1 MKAGPTVIPSKPSEC
16 SNGQNPF
23 DFMAAPAGEGN
34 SRQIEY
40 VGSATSLFQAEPL
53 LYDEEGRPHT
63 HSDWEF
69 ELARQV
75 QGNTSGI
82 PDADTR
88 ALPQFLPRKDLYI
101 RRAAELSENMVRL
114 SLEFG
119 RLCPG
124 PGQFNEPLMK
134 DYVKTLAVIKMR
146 GLEPFVTLQHFTM
159 PKFLIECDREGIIKT
174 GAWEHRDA
182 LQHFRFYTQNV
193 VRFLGDPSTLRGILV
208 ELDLGAD
215 AVDKIL
221 CDGLVRYFMPI
232 NEPTVLLFNSYL
244 GGMFPP
250 YKRGNL
256 LAVRRL
262 LQRLVKV
269 HDIAYDEIKQGLR
282 SQKSEPQVGVGHNWQ
297 YFEGF
302 LGKLGQWFQEHF
314 VTNFERRGKHSDFMG
329 IHYYFRWKGRL
340 TSAEKQQLDYSDHP
354 SFGDIYPPGIR
365 NVIAEVN
372 SLYPQKPI
380 FISEFGF
387 SDNSD
392 HRRPYWILE
401 TVRHILEAKK
411 SGMPIRGMLIWTL
424 VNNFEWQLGMSQKFG
439 LFSEAELH
447 EPPIPSPEGIR
458 SWEAWRAAARTIS
471 SPTIDNLKELHR
483 CHQTAYSQYQEAGGR
498 Y

>member
-1 MKAGPTVIPSKPSEC
+1 MKAGSIVNPSKPSEYDSEDNIFNC
-16 SNGQNPF
+16 TAQ
-23 DFMAAPAGEGN
+23 PAGVET
-34 SRQIEY
+34 SRQVEY

-53 LYDEEGRPHT
+53 LYDEQGHPHV

-69 ELARQV
+69 EVARQV
-75 QGNTSGI
+75 QGHTSGI

-88 ALPQFLPRKDLYI
+88 TLPQFLPRNNLYI
-101 RRAAELSENMVRL
+101 QRAADLSENMVRL

-119 RLCPG
+119 RLCPA

-134 DYVKTLAVIKMR
+134 DYVRTLALIKMR

-159 PKFLIECDREGIIKT
+159 PKFLIEYDSEGIIKT

-182 LQHFRFYTQNV
+182 VQHFRFYAQNV
-193 VRFLGDPSTLRGILV
+193 VRFLAEPSILRSVIAELNLSQQAQDQIL
-208 ELDLGAD
+208 A
-215 AVDKIL
+215 
-221 CDGLVRYFMPI
+221 DGLVRYFMPI

-250 YKRGNL
+250 YQRGNL
-256 LAVRRL
+256 VAVRRL
-262 LQRLVKV
+262 LQRLVQV
-269 HDIAYDEIKQGLR
+269 HDIAYDEIKQGLKV
-282 SQKSEPQVGVGHNWQ
+282 QEFEPQIGVGHNWQ

-302 LGKLGQWFQEHF
+302 LGTLGQWFQEHF
-314 VTNFERRGKHSDFMG
+314 VTNFERQGKHSDFMG

-340 TSAEKQQLDYSDHP
+340 SPEEKRQLDYSDHP

-365 NVIAEVN
+365 SVITAVN

-392 HRRPYWILE
+392 RRRPYWILE
-401 TVRHILEAKK
+401 TVRHILAAKR
-411 SGMPIRGMLIWTL
+411 SGVPIKGVLLWTL

-439 LFSEAELH
+439 LFSEAELDA
-447 EPPIPSPEGIR
+447 PLIPSMSGIR
-458 SWEAWRAAARTIS
+458 SWEVWRAAAKAIS
-471 SPTIDNLKELHR
+471 SPTIDNLKELQR
-483 CHQTAYSQYQEAGGR
+483 CHQTAYAQYREAGGR